1 MPPTSPTPYGWNP
14 LYEGRLADADPLDLR
29 QQIFDEGLRVRW
41 EKASRC
47 ACNFVQRDPTG
58 SEYDITTTKEGDP
71 SCVSCKGVGYLYY
84 GAQEIKALVHDTSAD
99 PTWLK
104 IYGELM
110 DGSVS
115 ITMLPE
121 HVPGTRDRFVVLDQW
136 RRYSE
141 QRVHATNPEALTY
154 PIIVVPTTVGTDGDA
169 TLPTT
174 INLGIMNARRA
185 DANGHIVS
193 TPMVVGTDV
202 DATTDGEVEYLNAGV
217 AASGGILITVAPGLR
232 NTTIPTGAIITID
245 SLDDFPFCATTAD
258 AIIYAP
264 VGAEAGI
271 AIASAEA
278 AAVGTEYNLA
288 VGTITGPVTVNYPD
302 GTQVAATFT
311 ILSGFD
317 NGEDP
322 GEGGNVPAVGEMVA
336 FDYYCR
342 PCYVARKFPHYSRE
356 AYVVQTPYVN
366 STSGDRG
373 YWDPATDEF
382 PTGTIARGDYYEV
395 TGDGTVDGVVFATG
409 QFLVAAID
417 SPSDAVFAGQ
427 WFRLIP
433 GTNEPVLV
441 KLSSMALCWLED
453 LGDPFHRSGVT
464 P

>member
-47 ACNFVQRDPTG
+47 ACNYVQRDPTG

-115 ITMLPE
+115 ITLLPE
-121 HVPGTRDRFVVLDQW
+121 HVPGPRDRFVVLDQW

-169 TLPTT
+169 TLQTT
-174 INLGIMNARRA
+174 INLGILNARRA

-202 DATTDGEVEYLNAGV
+202 DATADGEVEYLNAGTY
-217 AASGGILITVAPGLR
+217 ASGFLVLVGGGGGDNVPNG
-232 NTTIPTGAIITID
+232 
-245 SLDDFPFCATTAD
+245 TA
-258 AIIYAP
+258 
-264 VGAEAGI
+264 
-271 AIASAEA
+271 
-278 AAVGTEYNLA
+278 LA
-288 VGTITGPVTVNYPD
+288 VGDVLATASPALAFTVTQGSVFWDNTCVVGVRVNEVGSDYNIGPNIDVVGVSFDGYTIAGDTLDGFTG
-302 GTQVAATFT
+302 GTNAGV
-311 ILSGFD
+311 
-317 NGEDP
+317 
-322 GEGGNVPAVGEMVA
+322 GGNVPAVGEMVA

-373 YWDPATDEF
+373 YWDPTDEF

-427 WFRLIP
+427 WYRLIP

-453 LGDPFHRSGVT
+453 LGDPFQRSGVT